1 MFRSEETELEDR
13 KKAEV
18 QGRERTKGGSR
29 APRGVRTCT
38 RDGQRCCQRQNACFT
53 LYGKR
58 KGIGDTGKL

>member
-18 QGRERTKGGSR
+18 QGRESSR
-29 APRGVRTCT
+29 APRGVRTRT